1 MNWPRRLA
9 GTVCAVT
16 GLEKTC
22 SGQGLGAEESGALPL
37 LEPVL
42 TYRIILPPECD
53 VHVMYKKLGQ
63 LEEEIP
69 ELHLVWSEA
78 SQEIHVQV
86 MGEVQME
93 ILQSM
98 ILERSEQKYPLI
110 PAASYTKRPL
120 PGRWREWDIM
130 SLSAITRRCICCW
143 SRESGAAACSS
154 PQPAAPTIWI

>member
-1 MNWPRRLA
+1 MRGDGP
-9 GTVCAVT
+9 G
-16 GLEKTC
+16 EKTC

-98 ILERSEQKYPLI
+98 ILERFG
-110 PAASYTKRPL
+110 TKVSF
-120 PGRWREWDIM
+120 D
-130 SLSAITRRCICCW
+130 
-143 SRESGAAACSS
+143 SGSIVYKE
-154 PQPAAPTIWI
+154 TIAGAGGGSGTL